1 MCPHDLRVWQV
12 LKAIKVNPLQSISDL
27 GRQVDLS
34 KSWMNHRF
42 KTEMGVTLGVFI
54 AEQRLE
60 MAATL
65 LRSTNK
71 QIKEITHAVGYEHE
85 PSFVRAFKRKFNC
98 SPGVYRIMHKTLL
111 VAGMS
116 EEERKRVLAM
126 RDSLPVENANK
137 NTDLLTEI
145 S

>member
-12 LKAIKVNPLQSISDL
+12 LKAIKVNPLLSIRDL

-34 KSWMNHRF
+34 ESWMNHRF

-54 AEQRLE
+54 AEQRLQ
-60 MAATL
+60 MAAAL

-71 QIKEITHAVGYEHE
+71 QIKEITHVVGYEHE
-85 PSFVRAFKRKFNC
+85 PSFVRAFKRRYHC
-98 SPGVYRIMHKTLL
+98 SPGAYRIMHKTLL

-116 EEERKRVLAM
+116 EEERDRVLAT
-126 RDSLPVENANK
+126 RDSLPAENANK
-137 NTDLLTEI
+137 NAHLSTEI